1 MKLVIFLALHWQSFG
16 GLVRSEIFGAEVS
29 ILRIFLDKNGGLERK
44 SHQRDGFDLTLNRQS
59 IDKMHLSVDKEW
71 AESLIGLHMKVEEGW
86 WESYSG
92 TTLCPG

>member
-1 MKLVIFLALHWQSFG
+1 MKLRTLLACDGVSFE
-16 GLVRSEIFGAEVS
+16 GLARSDFFGAEVS
-29 ILRIFLDKNGGLERK
+29 ILRIFLAKNGDLERK